1 MPLPVPTL
9 DCDNGWLA
17 PDGRLFPNPEFAYH
31 SRVAEQIC
39 QAMGIETNDP
49 NSHLINLGW
58 AKLREERW
66 YIYRNDRDGELAPE
80 RLSTR
85 QRNTI
90 FDYCQKREKELPDY
104 IFPKPAEAELLAA

>member
-66 YIYRNDRDGELAPE
+66 YIYRNDRDGELAAAAPPAKV
-80 RLSTR
+80 S
-85 QRNTI
+85 
-90 FDYCQKREKELPDY
+90 PPM
-104 IFPKPAEAELLAA
+104 PKGVVHPAAE